1 MRALY
6 CNLFNLVFMLA
17 FARCFRVEEIIY
29 LTRQWCSIGIW
40 HVISSLGV
48 SLRKRTVIWKVWL
61 AGLTKGSPRLVGMK
75 VSIAEDCNISCLEGN
90 ALKIPLSQDSQGIQ
104 SSMQTKSSSENFWL
118 SGPSSDEIISKVGL
132 MKPNNEISIL
142 VLQKSA
148 TKWQNWNYVLISRR
162 TKGELCL
169 LSFPPVRQTA
179 TVWLK

>member
-75 VSIAEDCNISCLEGN
+75 VSIAEDCNISGLEGN
-90 ALKIPLSQDSQGIQ
+90 ALKIPQSQDSQGIQ

-118 SGPSSDEIISKVGL
+118 SGPSSDEIICKVGL